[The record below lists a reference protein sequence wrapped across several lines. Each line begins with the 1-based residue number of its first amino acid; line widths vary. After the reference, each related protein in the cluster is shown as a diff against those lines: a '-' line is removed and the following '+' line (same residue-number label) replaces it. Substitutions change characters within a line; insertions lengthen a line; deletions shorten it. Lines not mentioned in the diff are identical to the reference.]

1 MRKDFHRSKF
11 IEHLNLY
18 ASDLMRLQV
27 TILLYVKNSN
37 KNSIK
42 TFRNF
47 KYNNRTQ

>member
-11 IEHLNLY
+11 KEHLNLY

-27 TILLYVKNSN
+27 IILLYV